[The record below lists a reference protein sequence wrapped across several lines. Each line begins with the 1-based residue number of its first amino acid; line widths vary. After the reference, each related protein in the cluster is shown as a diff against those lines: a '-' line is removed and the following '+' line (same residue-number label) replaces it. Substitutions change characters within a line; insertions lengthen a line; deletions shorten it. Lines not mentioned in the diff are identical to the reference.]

1 MSHSAAKEKSTTS
14 SFYRCKTS
22 HFKML
27 GLKIGE
33 ISSCLCWGNYN
44 FFCNFVKNLNDW
56 AAIFPL
62 KTWDNRENKQREST
76 NEDGSTMDNDEEF

>member
-1 MSHSAAKEKSTTS
+1 MGKYPPVYVEVITTS
-14 SFYRCKTS
+14 
-22 HFKML
+22 
-27 GLKIGE
+27 
-33 ISSCLCWGNYN
+33 
-44 FFCNFVKNLNDW
+44 FVIAIHLWKNLNDW